1 MYHSAFETVAV
12 REAAGIIWVIIEIN
26 CEHALSR
33 FEIRGQPCDS
43 KKPAVENGGG
53 AVVIKEFSL
62 EKRSPETRSMEREV
76 GMRSNEWLLLGVL
89 NDW

>member
-1 MYHSAFETVAV
+1 MRARDPASKFESTV
-12 REAAGIIWVIIEIN
+12 
-26 CEHALSR
+26 R
-33 FEIRGQPCDS
+33 FEKAGVKDGAGRT
-43 KKPAVENGGG
+43 

-62 EKRSPETRSMEREV
+62 EKRSPETRLVEREV